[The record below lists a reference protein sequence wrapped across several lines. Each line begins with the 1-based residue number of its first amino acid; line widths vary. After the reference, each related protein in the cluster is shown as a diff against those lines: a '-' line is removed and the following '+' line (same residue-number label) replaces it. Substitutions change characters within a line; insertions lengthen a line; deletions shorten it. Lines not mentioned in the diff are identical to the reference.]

1 MKVLIGTNN
10 EAKVKKYGIILDELG
25 IEYCTPKELNLSV
38 DVDEK
43 GNYTNCKIIKIITN
57 KIIVK

>member
-1 MKVLIGTNN
+1 MKYFDPKSPCKINPYL
-10 EAKVKKYGIILDELG
+10 KYRI
-25 IEYCTPKELNLSV
+25 TA